1 MNEDNLKK
9 LGYNNIATQILLKR
23 SAAEFDLDNILM
35 PGQRPRLNIDSTLQ
49 DIEPDDVV
57 GKIEEIENL
66 LNALKEKVNSLPE
79 YTIKEEQYD
88 EDVREFPTH
97 KNYILEYLKMAL
109 DEIPMLKRN
118 A

>member
-1 MNEDNLKK
+1 MNEEILKK

-23 SAAEFDLDNILM
+23 SAVEFDPDNILM
-35 PGQRPRLNIDSTLQ
+35 PGKRPRLNIDPTLQ
-49 DIEPDDVV
+49 EIEPDDVV

-66 LNALKEKVNSLPE
+66 LNTLKEKVNSLPE

-88 EDVREFPTH
+88 EDVREFGTH
-97 KNYILEYLKMAL
+97 KKYILEYLEMAL
-109 DEIPMLKRN
+109 DELPMLKRN